1 MTDLWPDPR
10 HVAPSSWGA
19 DGVGEVQL
27 AGLHAAAGGCRCRAH
42 LSGDLFR
49 GLPFCRLLSI
59 GSYFYRE
66 LQAFLKVSSDSMAMF
81 SSEDRISGTWL
92 DFWLLKDRVHSGGLK
107 ETGVA

>member
-49 GLPFCRLLSI
+49 GLPFCRLLSTI
-59 GSYFYRE
+59 RSIPASGQLACDRP
-66 LQAFLKVSSDSMAMF
+66 
-81 SSEDRISGTWL
+81 SETP
-92 DFWLLKDRVHSGGLK
+92 
-107 ETGVA
+107 E